1 MDKKELSIILP
12 NYLRGRS
19 LTEKVIPTVSNLRNM
34 LENLEKEGWDYS
46 KLTNWDK
53 RSYRA
58 YKIED
63 IEEMIKN
70 KDESQKKSLIRE
82 HILNNIH
89 QIWGQVV

>member
-12 NYLRGRS
+12 NHLRGRS

-34 LENLEKEGWDYS
+34 LENLEKEGWDHS
-46 KLTNWDK
+46 KLTNWDR
-53 RSYRA
+53 RSYKA

-70 KDESQKKSLIRE
+70 KDESEKKSLIRE
-82 HILNNIH
+82 HVLKQH
-89 QIWGQVV
+89 P